1 MLHAQTLQHLGDQ
14 LIARAVEGGVDH
26 LEVVR
31 HLLHYSLVGDLGH
44 DAGKESL
51 VGLLAHED
59 DLAGGESFVII
70 DGLIAGEH
78 VQFAHLL
85 CHLVGVLRGQL
96 CAILPVDLIAVV
108 LLGVMAGGDVD
119 TGDAAILTD
128 GEGHHGG
135 GTHGGKQTHGDTVGS
150 ENAGGLAGKELG
162 IIAAVVA
169 HGHATL
175 HSLLA
180 LLQDHL
186 GEGLSSVTDYMD
198 VHAVQAH
205 AHNAPQTCRTEGQL
219 IEETT
224 LDLLVVIGNGCQLCL
239 LRLAQRVAM

>member
-26 LEVVR
+26 LEIVR
-31 HLLHYSLVGDLGH
+31 HLLHHSLVGDLGH
-44 DAGKESL
+44 DVGKEGL

-59 DLAGGESFVII
+59 DLAGGESLVII

-78 VQFAHLL
+78 VQRAHLL
-85 CHLVGVLRGQL
+85 CHLVGVLGGQL

-135 GTHGGKQTHGDTVGS
+135 GAHGFKQTHGDTVGS
-150 ENAGGLAGKELG
+150 EDTGGLAGEGLR
-162 IIAAVVA
+162 IIAAVVTHSYA
-169 HGHATL
+169 PLHG
-175 HSLLA
+175 LLA

-186 GEGLSSVTDYMD
+186 GEGLGCVTDDMD

-205 AHNAPQTCRTEGQL
+205 AHNAAQTCRTEGQL

-224 LDLLVVIGNGCQLCL
+224 LDLLVIACDGSQLCL
-239 LRLAQRVAM
+239 LRLAQSVAM